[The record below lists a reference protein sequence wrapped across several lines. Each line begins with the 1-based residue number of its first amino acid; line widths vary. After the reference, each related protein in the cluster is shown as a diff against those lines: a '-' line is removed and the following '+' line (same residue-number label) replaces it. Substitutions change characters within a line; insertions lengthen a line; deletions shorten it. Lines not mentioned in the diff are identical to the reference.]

1 MDNITINEDNA
12 GQRIDKFLTEHLG
25 ITRVLSQK
33 MNTTDLILVNDAKV
47 KNNYKL
53 QINDVVQIVAE
64 YEDEEIELIPQDL
77 NLDIIYEDEDVILVN
92 KPSGMVVHP
101 AAGNPD
107 GTLVNG
113 LLFHAQ
119 KLSSKG
125 EDFRP
130 GIVHRIDKDT
140 SGILMVA
147 KNNIAHESLSKQ
159 LKDKT
164 AFRKYLAIVH
174 GVIKEDFAKIDAP
187 LGRDKIFRQKMCVT
201 SQNSKVA
208 VTNVTV
214 MERFKDY
221 TLISCQLETGR
232 THQIRVHM
240 SYINHPIVGDPVY
253 GRKRSLDT
261 KGQALHA
268 QTLGFTHPTTGK
280 YMEFS
285 VEPPEEF
292 GNTLRKVEG
301 E

>member
-1 MDNITINEDNA
+1 
-12 GQRIDKFLTEHLG
+12 
-25 ITRVLSQK
+25 
-33 MNTTDLILVNDAKV
+33 
-47 KNNYKL
+47 
-53 QINDVVQIVAE
+53 
-64 YEDEEIELIPQDL
+64 
-77 NLDIIYEDEDVILVN
+77 
-92 KPSGMVVHP
+92 MVVHP